1 MLRYPSLAFGNRL
14 GIGIRCGN
22 ERTLGATLRALL
34 CTLPTKNYTPLLL
47 RGAGMGTMD
56 LKIGVKFLCD
66 WLWRPAAICEV
77 SSHTLLIFDLRVC
90 RLTSMSLMD
99 RSKALQF

>member
-1 MLRYPSLAFGNRL
+1 
-14 GIGIRCGN
+14 
-22 ERTLGATLRALL
+22 
-34 CTLPTKNYTPLLL
+34 
-47 RGAGMGTMD
+47 MGTMD